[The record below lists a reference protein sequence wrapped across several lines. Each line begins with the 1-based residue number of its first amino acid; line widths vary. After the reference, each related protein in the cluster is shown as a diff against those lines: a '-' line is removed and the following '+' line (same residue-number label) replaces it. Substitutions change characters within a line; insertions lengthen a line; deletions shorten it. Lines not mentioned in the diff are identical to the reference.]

1 MNTTIYD
8 KETESLSCIY
18 ADFIIVIGPANIDYL
33 SAKKSPIFSVFA
45 LNSYLNYCNKIFI
58 TTAEFNEL
66 SSTAYRIG
74 IMHFEWTILAKI

>member
-33 SAKKSPIFSVFA
+33 SAKNHRFLVF
-45 LNSYLNYCNKIFI
+45 LLLI
-58 TTAEFNEL
+58 T
-66 SSTAYRIG
+66 I
-74 IMHFEWTILAKI
+74 